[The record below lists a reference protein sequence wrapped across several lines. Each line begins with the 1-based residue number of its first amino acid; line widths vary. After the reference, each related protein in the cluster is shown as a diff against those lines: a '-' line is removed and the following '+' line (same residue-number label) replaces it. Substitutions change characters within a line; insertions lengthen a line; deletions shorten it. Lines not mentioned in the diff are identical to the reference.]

1 MVKVRPA
8 ARLVNSGA
16 SNPVTSARDTCDT
29 AMLDPDIRRLLDT
42 IFAVPPDSAAPS
54 IAQLRAAAE
63 EAPRLLGGEPE
74 VVASIRDLHAPGSAG
89 AVPVRVYRPESTAPL
104 PLVLFAHGGGW
115 VVGSLDSHD
124 RLCRILAN
132 RLSTIVVAVDYRL
145 APEHIYPA
153 ALDDVEAAWRWARAE
168 AHALGAD
175 GERFAVAGDSSGGN
189 LAAALTLRL
198 HAQGAAQP
206 DLQLLLYPALD
217 ATCSLASYREFS
229 TGYNLSGT
237 QMAWYWDLYRG
248 GASPSAPELSPI
260 AAAQLSDLS
269 PAVIALAAAD
279 VLRDDGREYAQRLEA
294 AGVPTRVVDC
304 AGMIHGFLRWTGE
317 VPAALF
323 WIDAIATAA
332 RELLALRRV

>member
-1 MVKVRPA
+1 
-8 ARLVNSGA
+8 
-16 SNPVTSARDTCDT
+16 
-29 AMLDPDIRRLLDT
+29 
-42 IFAVPPDSAAPS
+42 
-54 IAQLRAAAE
+54 
-63 EAPRLLGGEPE
+63 
-74 VVASIRDLHAPGSAG
+74 
-89 AVPVRVYRPESTAPL
+89 
-104 PLVLFAHGGGW
+104 LFAHGGGW

-132 RLSTIVVAVDYRL
+132 RLSTILVAVDYRL
-145 APEHIYPA
+145 APEHVYPA

-237 QMAWYWDLYRG
+237 QMAGYWDLYRG

-294 AGVPTRVVDC
+294 ARVPTRVVDC

-323 WIDAIATAA
+323 WIDTIATAA

>member
-1 MVKVRPA
+1 
-8 ARLVNSGA
+8 
-16 SNPVTSARDTCDT
+16 
-29 AMLDPDIRRLLDT
+29 
-42 IFAVPPDSAAPS
+42 
-54 IAQLRAAAE
+54 
-63 EAPRLLGGEPE
+63 
-74 VVASIRDLHAPGSAG
+74 
-89 AVPVRVYRPESTAPL
+89 
-104 PLVLFAHGGGW
+104 LFAHGGGW

-132 RLSTIVVAVDYRL
+132 RLGAVLVATDYRL
-145 APEHIYPA
+145 APEHVYPA
-153 ALDDVEAAWRWARAE
+153 ALDDVEAAWRWTRAE
-168 AHALGAD
+168 AHTLGAD
-175 GERFAVAGDSSGGN
+175 GDRFAVAGDSSGGN

-198 HAQGAAQP
+198 GTQGAAQP

-217 ATCSLASYREFS
+217 ATCSRASYREFAE
-229 TGYNLSGT
+229 GYNLSGA
-237 QMAWYWDLYRG
+237 QMARYWDLYRA
-248 GASPSAPELSPI
+248 GAAPSAPELSPI

-332 RELLALRRV
+332 RELSTSRRV